1 MLNRT
6 AVLSDIHGNSPALR
20 AVWEDVSRHACSQVF
35 VLGDIING
43 IDPHGCVDLLRQW
56 RAEPAVRLA
65 CIKGNAEAYLLTPD
79 LDALGDRQESWNVEM
94 IRLIRWF
101 ETRLTPDDL
110 AWIRSFP
117 DFILWDNACL
127 VHDSP
132 VDRLEPQT
140 WHQPDI
146 ETKYQEWFYH
156 SPGIDEGMDPA
167 ELQKILAY
175 MVRRG
180 FSRLFCGHTHRP
192 FIWEIGGTIICNVGS
207 VGSPR
212 DGDPR
217 AAWVLLEGEPDEKP
231 VITIQRVAYDI
242 ARIHRLIDENPDY
255 PSYEIPGFKEAYKK
269 WFSTGILWKEHLS
282 SG

>member
-1 MLNRT
+1 M
-6 AVLSDIHGNSPALR
+6 
-20 AVWEDVSRHACSQVF
+20 SRHACSRVF

-43 IDPHGCVDLLRQW
+43 IDPHGCVDLLRRW
-56 RAEPAVRLA
+56 RADPAVSLA

-79 LDALGDRQESWNVEM
+79 LDALWDRQESWNAEM

-101 ETRLTPDDL
+101 EVRLTPDDL
-110 AWIRSFP
+110 AWIRTFP

-140 WHQPDI
+140 WRQPGI

-156 SPGIDEGMDPA
+156 SPGIDEAMEPA
-167 ELQKILAY
+167 GLQKILAY
-175 MVRRG
+175 MAGRG
-180 FSRLFCGHTHRP
+180 FSRLFCGHTHRA
-192 FIWEIGGTIICNVGS
+192 FLLEAGGHVICNVGS

-217 AAWVLLEGEPDEKP
+217 AAWVMLEGEPGEQP
-231 VITIQRVAYDI
+231 AITIQRVDYDVT
-242 ARIHRLIDENPDY
+242 RIHRLIDETPDY

-269 WFSTGILWKEHLS
+269 WFSTGILWKERLS